1 MAGIRLFHIE
11 NHFPDPTAEAPLL
24 HYLCNGIRRSTEVS
38 TFKREPITIALL
50 RSVKT
55 ELSRDSSLHPQD
67 KLLYWAAFTLA
78 FYGFLRA
85 SEYTS
90 PTHHHYDHRRTLLRK
105 DITLTNTS
113 MKVYIKASK
122 TDQYRQTAV
131 VLIGKT
137 GTSTCPI
144 NAMRKF
150 LQQSESHRHLPL
162 FTFHNGKYLTRR
174 DVSALTKSLLRLT
187 GANPALYSSHSY
199 RIGAA
204 TTAAAAGI
212 SEPLIQTLGRWQS
225 TAYKTYIRSSPKT
238 ITNASK
244 LIAHHHHL

>member
-1 MAGIRLFHIE
+1 
-11 NHFPDPTAEAPLL
+11 
-24 HYLCNGIRRSTEVS
+24 
-38 TFKREPITIALL
+38 
-50 RSVKT
+50 
-55 ELSRDSSLHPQD
+55 
-67 KLLYWAAFTLA
+67 
-78 FYGFLRA
+78 
-85 SEYTS
+85 
-90 PTHHHYDHRRTLLRK
+90 
-105 DITLTNTS
+105 
-113 MKVYIKASK
+113 
-122 TDQYRQTAV
+122 
-131 VLIGKT
+131 
-137 GTSTCPI
+137 
-144 NAMRKF
+144 MRKF
-150 LQQSESHRHLPL
+150 LQQSESHRHLPLFTFHNGKYLTRRDVSALTKSLLRLTGANPTLYSSHSYRIGTATTAAAAGISEPLIQTLGRWQSTAYKTYIRSSPKTITNASKQSESHRHLPL

-244 LIAHHHHL
+244 LIAHHHHH